1 MKLHL
6 DRDAF
11 EAILL
16 EIQENTGTRAD
27 ILEKD
32 YYVTLI
38 LEELSGKQAEL
49 QAYFKG
55 GTALYKALGS
65 VRRFSEDIDLTVS
78 IADCSKTKA
87 GKRLRSASKEYV
99 VLPRL
104 AEEDVDK
111 KGGITSVYIYDSVV
125 SVDKQDLLQRFERVK
140 VEATSFT
147 VSEPVTPMVISA
159 IIYKLA
165 SPDRKRILSD
175 EFEVKPFT
183 ILTQKLERIFV
194 DKIFASEFYFERKLY
209 FDVAKHVY
217 DIVILLQNEVI
228 LDLIRDKAVFQQMV
242 GYKRKEERER
252 LGGVLEEM
260 MKRKFAYLSELE
272 EDMEFAKSFELM
284 QRTYVLDDKD
294 QISFDSAISSLKRV
308 KEILTVFNL

>member
-260 MKRKFAYLSELE
+260 MMRKFAYLSELE

>member
-49 QAYFKG
+49 HAYFKG

-260 MKRKFAYLSELE
+260 MMRKFAYLSELE
-272 EDMEFAKSFELM
+272 EDIEFAKSFELM

>member
-1 MKLHL
+1 
-6 DRDAF
+6 
-11 EAILL
+11 
-16 EIQENTGTRAD
+16 
-27 ILEKD
+27 
-32 YYVTLI
+32 
-38 LEELSGKQAEL
+38 
-49 QAYFKG
+49 
-55 GTALYKALGS
+55 
-65 VRRFSEDIDLTVS
+65 
-78 IADCSKTKA
+78 
-87 GKRLRSASKEYV
+87 
-99 VLPRL
+99 
-104 AEEDVDK
+104 
-111 KGGITSVYIYDSVV
+111 
-125 SVDKQDLLQRFERVK
+125 
-140 VEATSFT
+140 
-147 VSEPVTPMVISA
+147 MVISA

-165 SPDRKRILSD
+165 SPDRKRILSE

-217 DIVILLQNEVI
+217 DIAILLENEII
-228 LDLIRDKAVFQQMV
+228 LDLIRDKEVFQQMV

-260 MKRKFAYLSELE
+260 MMRKFAYLSELE

-294 QISFDSAISSLKRV
+294 QISFDSAISALKRV